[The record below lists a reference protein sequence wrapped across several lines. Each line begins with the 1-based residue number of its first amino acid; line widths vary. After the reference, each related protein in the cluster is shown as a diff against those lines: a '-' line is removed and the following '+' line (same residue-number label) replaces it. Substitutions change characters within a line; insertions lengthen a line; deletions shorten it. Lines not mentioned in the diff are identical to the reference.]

1 MKVSAILAAIPVA
14 AMATELPDMA
24 IEATSQAGSRLLS
37 KARRLDNNDS
47 VDSTW
52 VSGYSLKFHS

>member
-1 MKVSAILAAIPVA
+1 MKVSAIHAAIPAA

-37 KARRLDNNDS
+37 KARRLDNNDD
-47 VDSTW
+47 VATW